1 VNNNFYYEQGSNNVL
16 HLSELFKQ
24 VFNAYLICQFAV
36 PTAGIP
42 IYTYDLLDQYGMPL
56 SDIPE
61 GLGFVSSDGNL
72 FIYPEYSKTQT
83 FTI

>member
-1 VNNNFYYEQGSNNVL
+1 
-16 HLSELFKQ
+16 
-24 VFNAYLICQFAV
+24 V

-42 IYTYDLLDQYGMPL
+42 LYTYDLLDQYGMPL